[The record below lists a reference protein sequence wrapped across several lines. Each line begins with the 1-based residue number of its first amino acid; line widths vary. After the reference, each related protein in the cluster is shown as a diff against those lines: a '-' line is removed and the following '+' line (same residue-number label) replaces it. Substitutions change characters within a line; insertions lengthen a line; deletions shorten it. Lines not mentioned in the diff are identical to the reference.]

1 MAAQETVVLS
11 GHIIDS
17 LILAKVLDTILMT
30 GGTFDLEEVSIG
42 KTRNEASRA
51 RIVVRAKSA
60 KLLSDILRAIQPHGA
75 SVEGESDCQYRSAP
89 ADGVFPEDF
98 YATTH
103 LPTQVRL
110 AGHWID
116 VEGMEMDLGIVVDQK
131 RSRARAVPMADV
143 TRGDAVVI
151 GRSGIRVTPLRRPEE
166 RDVFSFMESQVSA
179 ERPHGHIIADV
190 AKRMQQ
196 LREGHRAGKD
206 GCKVLVAGGP
216 AIIHAGGRDAL
227 TWLIDE
233 GFVHVLF
240 CGNALAAHDMEA
252 DLYGTSLG
260 YGLSAGRVVAHG
272 HEHHLRTINRVR
284 SIGSIEKAV
293 ETGVIKQGIMASCVK
308 HGVHVVMAG
317 TIRDDGPLPGVITD
331 SVTAQAAMRAAI
343 PGIGLGVAGRL
354 HPSCGGHRQSAAR
367 DDPDGVCRCQSRCTD
382 QAGGQRQLS
391 SRRARHGC
399 RVLFAGCRKRARLEG
414 LSDEPVVGVPARL
427 LQHRLRNQSMD
438 ASVQHGGP
446 ASGGAAVAP
455 ANGGA

>member
-1 MAAQETVVLS
+1 MAAAQETVLLN

-17 LILAKVLDTILMT
+17 LILAKVLDTILMM

-42 KTRNEASRA
+42 KTRDESSRA
-51 RIVVRAKSA
+51 RIVVRAGSA
-60 KLLSDILRAIQPHGA
+60 KLLSDILQAIQPHGA
-75 SVEGESDCQYRSAP
+75 SVEGESDCDSSPAP
-89 ADGVFPEDF
+89 ADGVFPDDF

-110 AGHWID
+110 EGQWID
-116 VEGMEMDLGIVVDQK
+116 VEDIEMDLGIVVDRG
-131 RSRARAVPMADV
+131 RSLARAVPMAGV

-151 GRSGIRVTPLRRPEE
+151 GRSGIRVTPLQRPQEH
-166 RDVFSFMESQVSA
+166 DVFSFMESQVSA

-190 AKRMQQ
+190 AKRMQV
-196 LREGHRAGKD
+196 LRAGHRAGKA

-260 YGLSAGRVVAHG
+260 YGLSAGLVVPHG

-284 SIGSIEKAV
+284 RIGSIEEAV
-293 ETGVIKQGIMASCVK
+293 QSGLIKQGIMASSIRS
-308 HGVHVVMAG
+308 GVHIVMAV

-331 SVTAQAAMRAAI
+331 SVAAQAAMRAAI
-343 PGIGLGVAGRL
+343 PGVGLALLVASTL
-354 HPSCGGHRQSAAR
+354 HAVATGNLLPATI
-367 DDPDGVCRCQSRCTD
+367 PTVCVDVNPAVPTKLADRGSF
-382 QAGGQRQLS
+382 QA
-391 SRRARHGC
+391 
-399 RVLFAGCRKRARLEG
+399 VG
-414 LSDEPVVGVPARL
+414 LV
-427 LQHRLRNQSMD
+427 MD
-438 ASVQHGGP
+438 A
-446 ASGGAAVAP
+446 ASFLRDLARELGAHL
-455 ANGGA
+455 